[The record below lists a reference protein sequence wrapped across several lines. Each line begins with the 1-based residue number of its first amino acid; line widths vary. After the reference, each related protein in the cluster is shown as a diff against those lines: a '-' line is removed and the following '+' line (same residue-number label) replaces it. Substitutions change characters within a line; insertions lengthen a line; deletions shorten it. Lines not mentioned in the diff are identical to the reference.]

1 VAEIVNALS
10 LRSTGAKRILS
21 RMGRRV
27 VIVVFEGF
35 QSLDAFGPAEVFAR
49 AGDEVQLAALA
60 AGPVRASNGVRID
73 VELALPHLRGQIDT
87 LLVTGGPGTRDALRD
102 GELLGAIARSA
113 RRARRVVSV
122 CSGAF
127 LLAEAGLLD
136 GRRATTH
143 WKWCDVLARQY
154 PAVEVD
160 GDSIFVRDG
169 NVWTSAG
176 VTAGIDLALALV
188 DDDQGVAVAREVARD
203 LVVYL
208 QRPGGQQQF
217 SVALATQ
224 PATRP
229 ALRDL
234 QTWVREHLRDDCSV
248 AALARQAAM
257 SERTLARAFRAE
269 LGVSPADF
277 VEQVRIEAGRQLLES
292 SDLTVAAVARSC
304 GFGTTE
310 TLHRAFLRRVNVT
323 PAAYRERFRRP
334 YRPDRPTHERAG

>member
-1 VAEIVNALS
+1 
-10 LRSTGAKRILS
+10 
-21 RMGRRV
+21 MGRRV

-49 AGDEVQLAALA
+49 AGYEVQLAAVS

-73 VELALPHLRGQIDT
+73 VECALPRVRGELDT
-87 LLVTGGPGTRDALRD
+87 LLVAGGDGTRQALD
-102 GELLGAIARSA
+102 DDDLLRAIAHSA

-127 LLAEAGLLD
+127 LLAEIGLLD

-143 WKWCDVLARQY
+143 WKWCDVLARRY

-160 GDSIFVRDG
+160 ADSIFVRDG

-188 DDDQGVAVAREVARD
+188 DDDLGVDAARDVARD

-208 QRPGGQQQF
+208 QRPGGQHQF

-229 ALRDL
+229 VLREL
-234 QTWVREHLRDDCSV
+234 QSWIREHLRDDCSV
-248 AALARQAAM
+248 AALARQASM

-269 LGVSPADF
+269 LGVSPADL
-277 VEQVRIEAGRQLLES
+277 VEQLRIEAARQLLES

-323 PAAYRERFRRP
+323 PAAYRERFRHP
-334 YRPDRPTHERAG
+334 YRPERTVHERAS

>member
-1 VAEIVNALS
+1 MLAHVA
-10 LRSTGAKRILS
+10 
-21 RMGRRV
+21 RRV

-35 QSLDAFGPAEVFAR
+35 QSLDAFGPAEVFSR
-49 AGDEVQLAALA
+49 AGYEVQLAAVV
-60 AGPVRASNGVRID
+60 AGPVRASNGVC
-73 VELALPHLRGQIDT
+73 VEVEHPLSRVRGDLDT
-87 LLVTGGPGTRDALRD
+87 LLVAGGDGTRQALGD
-102 GELLGAIARSA
+102 DDLLRAIARLA
-113 RRARRVVSV
+113 KRARRVVSV

-127 LLAEAGLLD
+127 LLAQVGLLD

-188 DDDQGVAVAREVARD
+188 DDDLGVVEAREVARD

-208 QRPGGQQQF
+208 QRPGGQHQF

-229 ALRDL
+229 VLRDL
-234 QTWVREHLRDDCSV
+234 QAWVREHLRDDCSV

-269 LGVSPADF
+269 LDVSPADF
-277 VEQVRIEAGRQLLES
+277 VEQVRIEAARQLLES

-310 TLHRAFLRRVNVT
+310 TLHRAFLRRVHVT
-323 PAAYRERFRRP
+323 PAAYRERFKHP
-334 YRPDRPTHERAG
+334 YRPSIERAS